1 MIERMKK
8 MWGSQYVFFGILLTV
23 AVACSG
29 DEPETNNEYV
39 NKWVNGVM
47 RTFYLWND
55 DLPSPNKN
63 QPPKA
68 FFDKLLSADDRFSW
82 IQENYVDLLNSL
94 SGVNKEA
101 GFESSFYQI
110 NGTDEVIGHVKYIKP
125 NSPAEEK
132 GLKRGDIITEINT
145 YPLTTDNANDLIP
158 EMNKSYS
165 IRYARYNESTESW
178 VDQGDLNFEPI
189 EYAENPNF
197 LDKVIEV
204 GDHKIGYYVYN
215 FFAPDNGDDSFE
227 YNNDMNAV
235 FSRFK
240 AANITD
246 LIVDLRYNSGGSE
259 AATIKLASLIGTN
272 IDASKVFVNRQ
283 YNSEVTEAYADDPD
297 FFHTNFTAEA
307 NNVGSLIGGKV
318 YIITSSERTASASE
332 LLINGL
338 RPFMDVIIVGGTT
351 IGKNVG
357 SFSFYKQNDPKNKW
371 GIQPICVK
379 SFNSNMQSDYSEG
392 FDPDV
397 EIDENSYNLV
407 LAPLGDVDEPLL
419 STTIEQITGVAARV
433 PHAKRGREVSEIK
446 MPAMFKRP
454 FSLIIDNKHV
464 TEKLQNQVKSMHD
477 QVQ

>member
-1 MIERMKK
+1 
-8 MWGSQYVFFGILLTV
+8 MWGSRFVFFGILLTV

-39 NKWVNGVM
+39 NKWVYDVM
-47 RTFYLWND
+47 QTFYLWND

-63 QPPKA
+63 QSPKT
-68 FFDKLLSADDRFSW
+68 FFDKLLSAEDRFSW
-82 IQENYVDLLNSL
+82 IQEDYVDLLNSL
-94 SGVNKEA
+94 SGVNKET
-101 GFESSFYQI
+101 GIEYSFYQI
-110 NGTDEVIGHVKYIKP
+110 TGTNDVVGHVKYIKP
-125 NSPAEEK
+125 NSPAAES
-132 GLKRGDIITEINT
+132 GMKRGDLVVELFGET
-145 YPLTTDNANDLIP
+145 LTVDNAEDLIGKLNQP
-158 EMNKSYS
+158 HSLAYLRYS
-165 IRYARYNESTESW
+165 ETHSAWQSGGVAY
-178 VDQGDLNFEPI
+178 LEPI

-204 GDHKIGYYVYN
+204 GDHRIGYYVYN

-227 YNNDMNAV
+227 YNNDMNEV
-235 FSRFK
+235 FASFK

-246 LIVDLRYNSGGSE
+246 LIIDLRYNSGGSE
-259 AATIKLASLIGTN
+259 TATIKLASLIGTN

-283 YNSEVTEAYADDPD
+283 FNSEVTEAYADDPD

-371 GIQPICVK
+371 GVQPICVK

-392 FDPDV
+392 FIPDV
-397 EIDENSYNLV
+397 EIDENSNNLV
-407 LAPLGDVDEPLL
+407 LLPLGDIDEPLL

-446 MPAMFKRP
+446 TPAMFKRP
-454 FSLIIDNKHV
+454 FSLLIDNKHV
-464 TEKLQNQVKSMHD
+464 TEKLQNQVKSMEE